1 VSQAITAAA
10 RVSRVLLLAPLVQL
24 TYRAQAIIGVL
35 EVVSRIF
42 LFTVLWS
49 AVYKPGQTSGGMD
62 VQQAITYSAL
72 ASLLVSGR
80 AYPVDTFSD
89 RIREGT
95 IVYVFMR
102 PVPPLLYFWGV
113 HLGGMGYRA
122 ALLAIGGVVGLAAGV
137 VALPTSPAV
146 LAAFVVSVVLAEL
159 IYGCFFLFLELVAF
173 WTTNIWGVR
182 ALYFFALQLLSGAL
196 VPIWFF
202 PDWAITLL
210 AWSPFAAATS
220 TPVSLYIGR
229 IPADSIAG
237 ALALQ
242 AAWLLALI
250 GLAGLLWRRAR
261 DRVVVQGG

>member
-1 VSQAITAAA
+1 VSALATSAA
-10 RVSRVLLLAPLVQL
+10 RMSRVLLLAPLFQL
-24 TYRAQAIIGVL
+24 TYRAQAIVAVL
-35 EVVSRIF
+35 DVISRIF
-42 LFTVLWS
+42 LFTVLWN
-49 AVYKPGQTSGGMD
+49 AVYGPGQTSGGMD
-62 VQQAITYSAL
+62 VRQAITYSAL

-95 IVYVFMR
+95 IVYLFLR
-102 PVPPLLYFWGV
+102 PLAPLPYFWGV
-113 HLGGMGYRA
+113 HIGGMGYRA
-122 ALLAIGGVVGLAAGV
+122 ALLAIGGGVGLAAGV
-137 VALPTSPAV
+137 VAPPASPAV

-159 IYGCFFLFLELVAF
+159 IYGCFFLFLELIAF

-202 PDWAITLL
+202 PDWAIALL

-220 TPVSLYIGR
+220 TPVSVYIGR

-242 AAWLLALI
+242 VAWLAVLV
-250 GLAGLLWRRAR
+250 GLAGLLWHRAR
-261 DRVVVQGG
+261 DRVIVQGG

>member
-1 VSQAITAAA
+1 MTAAA
-10 RVSRVLLLAPLVQL
+10 RMSRVLLLAPLVQL
-24 TYRAQAIIGVL
+24 TYRAQAIIAVL

-42 LFTVLWS
+42 LFTVLWA
-49 AVYKPGQTSGGMD
+49 AVYRPGQVSGGLD
-62 VQQAITYSAL
+62 VRQAITYSAL

-95 IVYVFMR
+95 IVYLFLR
-102 PVPPLLYFWGV
+102 PLAPLLYFWGV
-113 HLGGMGYRA
+113 HLGGIGYRA
-122 ALLAIGGVVGLAAGV
+122 ALLAIGGAVGMAAGV
-137 VALPTSPAV
+137 VAPPASPTV

-202 PDWAITLL
+202 PDWAIGLL

-220 TPVSLYIGR
+220 TPVSVYVGR
-229 IPADSIAG
+229 ISPDAAFA

-242 AAWLLALI
+242 AAWLVILL

-261 DRVVVQGG
+261 DRVIVQGG

>member
-35 EVVSRIF
+35 DVVSRIF

-62 VQQAITYSAL
+62 VHQAITYSAL

-80 AYPVDTFSD
+80 AWPVDTFSD

-122 ALLAIGGVVGLAAGV
+122 ALLAIGGVVGLIAGV
-137 VALPTSPAV
+137 VAPPATPARHPA
-146 LAAFVVSVVLAEL
+146 L
-159 IYGCFFLFLELVAF
+159 
-173 WTTNIWGVR
+173 GV
-182 ALYFFALQLLSGAL
+182 
-196 VPIWFF
+196 
-202 PDWAITLL
+202 
-210 AWSPFAAATS
+210 
-220 TPVSLYIGR
+220 
-229 IPADSIAG
+229 
-237 ALALQ
+237 
-242 AAWLLALI
+242 
-250 GLAGLLWRRAR
+250 
-261 DRVVVQGG
+261 

>member
-1 VSQAITAAA
+1 MSQAITAAA

-35 EVVSRIF
+35 DVVSRIF

-62 VQQAITYSAL
+62 VHQAITYSAL

-80 AYPVDTFSD
+80 AWPVDTFSD

-102 PVPPLLYFWGV
+102 PVPPL
-113 HLGGMGYRA
+113 
-122 ALLAIGGVVGLAAGV
+122 
-137 VALPTSPAV
+137 
-146 LAAFVVSVVLAEL
+146 
-159 IYGCFFLFLELVAF
+159 
-173 WTTNIWGVR
+173 
-182 ALYFFALQLLSGAL
+182 LYFFALQLLSGAL

-229 IPADSIAG
+229 IPADSIIG

-242 AAWLLALI
+242 VAWLLALM
-250 GLAGLLWRRAR
+250 GLVGLLWRRAR
-261 DRVVVQGG
+261 DRVIVQGG